1 MNRSNETG
9 RDMRVPDRPGRG
21 TGAGTAMTRILV
33 IALWLAM
40 ACVQPRA
47 ANAVGSA
54 AGGGQAAPEYDRVVQ
69 LIEAEEYSSAI
80 PVLERLHG
88 DEPENADVLNLLGFA
103 HRKLGRL
110 ELAFR
115 FYREALAIEPLHLGA
130 NEYLGEL
137 HLERGELAA
146 AQKRL
151 GVLETACPKGCEERD
166 ELADAIAAY
175 RKAQGG

>member
-1 MNRSNETG
+1 
-9 RDMRVPDRPGRG
+9 
-21 TGAGTAMTRILV
+21 MTRILV

-40 ACVQPRA
+40 TCVQPRT

-69 LIEAEEYSSAI
+69 LIEAKEYSSAI
-80 PVLERLHG
+80 PVLERLHRA
-88 DEPENADVLNLLGFA
+88 EPENADVLNLLGFA
-103 HRKLGRL
+103 HRKLGRFK
-110 ELAFR
+110 LAFR
-115 FYREALAIEPLHLGA
+115 FYREALDIEPLHLGA
-130 NEYLGEL
+130 NEYMGEL

-175 RKAQGG
+175 RKVHGG